1 MSTVLVVDDRAVN
14 RDLVCTVLGYHGYA
28 TRAAVGGAAAL
39 WAVRSE
45 RPDLVLTDVWMP
57 DVNGFE
63 LARAM
68 QAERGLQAIPVV
80 FYTAHFLAAPELL
93 EAAAAGIGRI
103 VAKTGDL
110 EELLDAVDEV
120 LQPGWAEPAE
130 ACRAVGA
137 PTAC

>member
-1 MSTVLVVDDRAVN
+1 VSTVLVVDDSAVN

-28 TRAAVGGAAAL
+28 TRAAAGGAAAL
-39 WAVRSE
+39 WEVRSE

-57 DVNGFE
+57 DLNGFE
-63 LARAM
+63 VARAIRS
-68 QAERGLQAIPVV
+68 EGGLQAIPIV
-80 FYTAHFLAAPELL
+80 FYTAHFPTAPELL

-120 LQPGWAEPAE
+120 LQPGWAEPAT
-130 ACRAVGA
+130 ALRAVGA
-137 PTAC
+137 SAAR

>member
-1 MSTVLVVDDRAVN
+1 MSTVLVVDDSAVN

-28 TRAAVGGAAAL
+28 TRAAAGGAAAL
-39 WAVRSE
+39 AAVRSE

-57 DVNGFE
+57 DLNGFE
-63 LARAM
+63 VARAIRS
-68 QAERGLQAIPVV
+68 EGGLQAIPIV
-80 FYTAHFLAAPELL
+80 FYTAHFLTAPELL

-120 LQPGWAEPAE
+120 LQPGWAEPAT
-130 ACRAVGA
+130 ALRAVGA
-137 PTAC
+137 SAAR